1 MTKQLT
7 SIDLNFENCET
18 GNIPLDAIEYINIGG
33 ITKKQ
38 NISLN
43 ALLKSDADYTE
54 KQYLACQSLDLILN
68 LDLVKHLATNFY
80 TESSTSPSPLLTH
93 LVTWPDIVDINL
105 NYQDKT
111 HKDIYMP
118 WKSIQQNELDT
129 NNLYQVKN
137 IYKTKL
143 EIIVADDLKTNY
155 NM

>member
-1 MTKQLT
+1 MTKQLA

-18 GNIPLDAIEYINIGG
+18 GNIPLDTIEYISLGG

-43 ALLKSDADYTE
+43 ALLKSDANYTE
-54 KQYLACQSLDLILN
+54 KQYLACENLDLILN
-68 LDLVKHLATNFY
+68 LDLIKHLATNFY

-118 WKSIQQNELDT
+118 WKSIRQNELDT

-143 EIIVADDLKTNY
+143 EIIVADDVKTNY
-155 NM
+155 GI

>member
-1 MTKQLT
+1 MNKQLS

-18 GNIPLDAIEYINIGG
+18 GTIPLNAIEYLSLTGVKENRNIN
-33 ITKKQ
+33 
-38 NISLN
+38 LN
-43 ALLKSDADYTE
+43 ALIKSDYKEE
-54 KQYLACQSLDLILN
+54 KYLACESLDLILK
-68 LDLVKHLATNFY
+68 LDSIKHLATNFY

-111 HKDIYMP
+111 HKDIYLP

>member
-1 MTKQLT
+1 MNKQLS

-18 GNIPLDAIEYINIGG
+18 GTIPLEAIEYLSLNGV
-33 ITKKQ
+33 KENQ
-38 NISLN
+38 NINLN
-43 ALLKSDADYTE
+43 ALIKSDYKEE
-54 KQYLACQSLDLILN
+54 KYLTCENLDLILK
-68 LDLVKHLATNFY
+68 LDSIKHLTTNFY
-80 TESSTSPSPLLTH
+80 TESDTSSSPLLTH

-111 HKDIYMP
+111 HKDIYLP
-118 WKSIQQNELDT
+118 WRSIQPNELDT